1 MSTISKH
8 SNFLPHSFHYELLRT
23 FQSWDFP
30 WYYMKDATYPDDPGN
45 PDSLEEYKKSR
56 NTKPSDLL
64 EKSGARTTFGM
75 AHTFF
80 RRGLQSPSS
89 YWNLVRPMIYFIED
103 TLGIKCMDKIIRCK
117 INLLFNTATD
127 DNTFNTPH
135 VDHPE
140 VENYTNILYYLN
152 ESDGDTTFFN
162 EHFNGYHPEKVTVKE
177 TVSPVEN
184 GLVIF
189 DGSQY
194 HASSN
199 PINFQDRIT
208 ISWTIKN

>member
-8 SNFLPHSFHYELLRT
+8 SSFLPHSFHYELLRT
-23 FQSWDFP
+23 LRSWNFP
-30 WYYMKDATYPDDPGN
+30 WYYMKDATYADNPGN
-45 PDSLEEYKKSR
+45 PDSLEEYKNSW
-56 NTKPSDLL
+56 NTRSSALL
-64 EKSGARTTFGM
+64 EASGARSTFGM

-80 RRGLQSPSS
+80 RDGQSPSS
-89 YWNLVRPMIYFIED
+89 YWNLVRPMMYLIED

-117 INLLFNTATD
+117 ASLLFSTTGEP
-127 DNTFNTPH
+127 TFNTPH
-135 VDHPE
+135 VDHIE
-140 VENYTNILYYLN
+140 IENYTNILYYLN

-162 EHFNGYHPEKVTVKE
+162 EYFNGYLPERVTVKE
-177 TVSPVEN
+177 TSSPIEN

-189 DGSQY
+189 DGHQY

-208 ISWTIKN
+208 INWSIKN